1 MNPRESAALSD
12 NVYKDPLPPVSSDI
26 TVDGTKYEV
35 LACRDSGSGYQ
46 GIVYLN
52 INTKEVIVAHRGTEF
67 DRQPMLDGGIDAAM
81 VTARVNAQ
89 LTDALALTKQ
99 ALRLAEEKGERGQY
113 TSPAT
118 PWAAR
123 SHRSLHTTTTS
134 PATRSIPTVPPG
146 WHIAF
151 LKASQ
156 PTRHPSPTM

>member
-1 MNPRESAALSD
+1 MNPKESAALSD
-12 NVYKDPLPPVSSDI
+12 DVCKDPLPPVSSDI
-26 TVDGTKYEV
+26 TVGGTKYEV

-81 VTARVNAQ
+81 VTARFNAQ

-99 ALRLAEEKGERGQY
+99 ALRLAEEREPGQY

-123 SHRSLHTTTTS
+123 SRRSLHTTTTS

-146 WHIAF
+146 WHIA
-151 LKASQ
+151 S
-156 PTRHPSPTM
+156 